1 MRGLVTAVL
10 ATLFAGLMGA
20 AYAAGDMSKCEKLTG
35 AAKDKCIAEES
46 KK

>member
-1 MRGLVTAVL
+1 MRGFVRAL
-10 ATLFAGLMGA
+10 LFAFVAGLMSA
-20 AYAAGDMSKCEKLTG
+20 ASAAGDMKRCEKLTG